1 MRISTSMNL
10 SQTTMTNSLES
21 HHNDNDDD
29 GTKLSSS
36 SAQTGAKTDSTTTT
50 AKQRIRAL
58 RSFSSCPSSTTN
70 ASTMTTSTNLLSTS
84 PTTRIKSTSFDQENF
99 QQPNELII
107 MDYNQTITAIDV
119 PPNTLHLYP
128 FRPASELHPEPG
140 DIIEFDR
147 TLFSQWGIYVGDG
160 NVVVIVGGNGNSI
173 QMVPDVEIAHVE
185 LVPLNIVAGDHY
197 CRVNNKFHRAKE
209 RNLLPFNNEI
219 VVRKALS
226 KVGTTVPYNALQC
239 NTEHY
244 VTEWKYGQR
253 WSDQA
258 QVSLHSFKALRL
270 QHTNSISESHN
281 VFVNAL
287 NEVLNS
293 PAISTTPTTTT
304 SSSHGSNQN
313 TGSGNNSQLASPTT
327 NLSSNSKPIQIN
339 NTTNID
345 QMDNRNRSTLI
356 SESLTS
362 SSSNY
367 GSGGCSGGG
376 GCGDCDDESSSSN
389 SSPLSINLLGN
400 NNNLNHNHHLQSTLT
415 PTTPTKTV
423 NHLTEFSFF

>member
-1 MRISTSMNL
+1 MV
-10 SQTTMTNSLES
+10 
-21 HHNDNDDD
+21 
-29 GTKLSSS
+29 
-36 SAQTGAKTDSTTTT
+36 TTTT
-50 AKQRIRAL
+50 ATTGTSDTITPRVKTL
-58 RSFSSCPSSTTN
+58 RSFSSCPSTTTAAAAAA
-70 ASTMTTSTNLLSTS
+70 ASTELSS
-84 PTTRIKSTSFDQENF
+84 SNPILNSAIKSTSLDLENCLHS

-107 MDYNQTITAIDV
+107 IDQNQTIAIEV
-119 PPNTLHLYP
+119 PPNTLKIDLHS

-160 NVVVIVGGNGNSI
+160 DVVVIVGNDAI
-173 QMVPDVEIAHVE
+173 QMVPDSEIAHVE
-185 LVPLNIVAGDHY
+185 LVPLTIVAGDHY
-197 CRVNNKFHRAKE
+197 CRVNNKLHRAKE

-281 VFVNAL
+281 VFVNTL

-293 PAISTTPTTTT
+293 PAIS
-304 SSSHGSNQN
+304 HGSN
-313 TGSGNNSQLASPTT
+313 GASSQLASPT
-327 NLSSNSKPIQIN
+327 LSTTNSKPIQIN
-339 NTTNID
+339 SYD
-345 QMDNRNRSTLI
+345 RNRSISI
-356 SESLTS
+356 SESLS
-362 SSSNY
+362 S
-367 GSGGCSGGG
+367 GSGGC
-376 GCGDCDDESSSSN
+376 GCGSTAST
-389 SSPLSINLLGN
+389 SPPSINLMA
-400 NNNLNHNHHLQSTLT
+400 T
-415 PTTPTKTV
+415 
-423 NHLTEFSFF
+423 NHLPITTTTTTAATTTTTTTMLSESFNNTADNCQTELSFF

>member
-1 MRISTSMNL
+1 
-10 SQTTMTNSLES
+10 
-21 HHNDNDDD
+21 
-29 GTKLSSS
+29 
-36 SAQTGAKTDSTTTT
+36 
-50 AKQRIRAL
+50 
-58 RSFSSCPSSTTN
+58 
-70 ASTMTTSTNLLSTS
+70 MTTSTNLLSTS

-293 PAISTTPTTTT
+293 PAISTTTPTTSL

-313 TGSGNNSQLASPTT
+313 TGSVNWQVTTT

-339 NTTNID
+339 NNTTTD
-345 QMDNRNRSTLI
+345 QIDNRNRSTSITATTTAVTTTTMDQSGCHIDDEFLNTGRTGRRNALGDI
-356 SESLTS
+356 LDENSAYLTTAELPDQLSSLSFES
-362 SSSNY
+362 
-367 GSGGCSGGG
+367 SGGG
-376 GCGDCDDESSSSN
+376 KG
-389 SSPLSINLLGN
+389 
-400 NNNLNHNHHLQSTLT
+400 
-415 PTTPTKTV
+415 
-423 NHLTEFSFF
+423 